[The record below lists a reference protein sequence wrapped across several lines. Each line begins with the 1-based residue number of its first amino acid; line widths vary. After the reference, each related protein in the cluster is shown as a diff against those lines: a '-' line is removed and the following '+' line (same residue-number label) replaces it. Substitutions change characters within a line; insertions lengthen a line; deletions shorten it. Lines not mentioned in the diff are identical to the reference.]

1 MRRALLLI
9 VILALIIGGGALLF
23 RVLFPADVGPHH
35 AAIDASLVDP
45 PLHDP
50 EDGGGGSGEDGGAT
64 PTRAVVVDVRGTTQR
79 QLENGRWVDLAPGES
94 LSLDDTVR
102 TLSGGGMQL
111 RLGNA
116 VQVRL
121 TSRTEVT
128 IRELSERA
136 SRVRIREG
144 RVVAEVDP
152 AGKTVLRVEAKGS
165 DAVAEAQ
172 GGRFSVISDG
182 RGHVA
187 VATTVGTIKLTAG
200 GESVEVGAGQT
211 SLVVG
216 EAAPSAPTDI
226 PKSLF
231 LKVAGPEKEIQREP
245 ETVVEGKTQPGSL
258 VRVGARIAQ
267 VAADG
272 SFRIKVPLREGENR
286 LEVKVTDVAGR
297 EKSQQLAPIT
307 VDTKEPEI
315 QNTEVHW
322 GEDE

>member
-1 MRRALLLI
+1 MRRALIL
-9 VILALIIGGGALLF
+9 VVVLALIIGGGALLF
-23 RVLFPADVGPHH
+23 RALFPDDVGPRH
-35 AAIDASLVDP
+35 AAIDASMLVP
-45 PLHDP
+45 TPAGS
-50 EDGGGGSGEDGGAT
+50 EDGGGSGGEDGGAA
-64 PTRAVVVDVRGTTQR
+64 PTRAMVVDVRGTTQR
-79 QLENGRWVDLAPGES
+79 QLEDGRWIDLAPGEI

-102 TLSGGGMQL
+102 TLSGGAMQL
-111 RLGNA
+111 RLGNS

-128 IRELSERA
+128 IRELTEHA

-152 AGKTVLRVEAKGS
+152 AGKTILRVESKGS
-165 DAVAEAQ
+165 DAVAETQ

-182 RGHVA
+182 RGQVA
-187 VATTVGTIKLTAG
+187 VATSVGSIKLTAG

-211 SLVVG
+211 SRVVG

-231 LKVAGPEKEIQREP
+231 LKVAAPEKELQREP

-258 VRVGARIAQ
+258 VRVGARLAE

-272 SFRIKVPLREGENR
+272 SFRVKVPLREGENK
-286 LEVKVTDVAGR
+286 LEVKVTDVSGR

-315 QNTEVHW
+315 KNTEVHW
-322 GEDE
+322 GEDG